1 MRTRGLPAA
10 GAPAEGESGPQ
21 PGASPLSMESSMS
34 WTQMPAALAL
44 NCEGLVLACLKDV
57 AAHFLSMRALGG
69 RGQVCD
75 K

>member
-1 MRTRGLPAA
+1 
-10 GAPAEGESGPQ
+10 
-21 PGASPLSMESSMS
+21 MS
-34 WTQMPAALAL
+34 WTQMPAVLAL

-69 RGQVCD
+69 RGQVRD